1 MKETS
6 QRVDS
11 NLWPH
16 VFCSGDRVTQIQVQ
30 GLGLKGPLPQNFN
43 QLSMLYNLG
52 FQRNHFNG
60 KLPSFRGLSELQFA
74 FLDYNKFDTI
84 PADFFDGLTSIR
96 ILALNDN
103 PFNATTG
110 WSIPDKFV
118 RTTARAEADM
128 PSSSHPA
135 RLPTFHASAQEP
147 WHALIAYDACVR
159 LCLHAWAGYMDAP
172 MFLESECALL
182 RNAFGLQ
189 QVLLQSEENYPLKF

>member
-118 RTTARAEADM
+118 RTTASAEADM

-147 WHALIAYDACVR
+147 W
-159 LCLHAWAGYMDAP
+159 GYMDAP